1 MVTLALIQ
9 GVVHTFVIFL
19 SRVIG
24 FLVDQLMPAS
34 MQAFGISGGRAS
46 GFKRLFMSHPP
57 REERIA
63 ALRNS

>member
-9 GVVHTFVIFL
+9 GVVNTFVIFL

-24 FLVDQLMPAS
+24 FLADRLMPAS

-57 REERIA
+57 REERIV